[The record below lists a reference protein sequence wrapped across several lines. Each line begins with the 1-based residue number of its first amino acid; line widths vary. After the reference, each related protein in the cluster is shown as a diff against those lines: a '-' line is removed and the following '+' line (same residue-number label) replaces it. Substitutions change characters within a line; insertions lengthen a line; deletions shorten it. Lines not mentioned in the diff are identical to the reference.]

1 MRIAMF
7 QAGEGDS
14 FLIEAGER
22 SAVCILVD
30 TGTVS
35 AWDTNIAKAISKTV
49 SNGKKIDLLI
59 VTHIDNDHIGGAV
72 KLLKGTSKV
81 DIGQIW
87 FNGLSQLYNLIKH
100 PTSLSASLVLPLQYA
115 GSSDDFSGTR
125 DISFQKSAEL
135 SYCLSKMKIPINEA
149 FDGKAV
155 MGPLYRIAL
164 SPEVSISILL
174 PTQEK
179 LKSLLIAFERELRG
193 YKSTNKLD
201 DSPSLQAAFE
211 IFCRNQVSQ
220 ITETHGISSN
230 GGFDIENLAKPK
242 DVSPDS
248 SITNAS
254 SIAFIL
260 EYGDRKLLFLGDT
273 VESVAIPALKEW
285 GRVTGNPLFFDVVK
299 LPHHGAKGN
308 CIKLL
313 DAIDGRY
320 FLISTNGERHGHPSA
335 ETVAK
340 IVARRTNSERTIVF
354 NYQHSIA
361 NKFNSPELRE
371 KYLYKVSFDREIEL

>member
-1 MRIAMF
+1 MF
-7 QAGEGDS
+7 QADEGDS
-14 FLIEAGER
+14 LLIEAGEYP
-22 SAVCILVD
+22 AVCILVD

-35 AWDTNIAKAISKTV
+35 SWDTIAKAITKTV

-72 KLLKGTSKV
+72 KLLKGTPKV
-81 DIGQIW
+81 NIGQIW
-87 FNGLSQLYNLIKH
+87 FNGLAQLYNLVER
-100 PTSLSASLVLPLQYA
+100 PASSSAPLVLPPQYVA
-115 GSSDDFSGTR
+115 NHDDFSGTR

-135 SYCLSKMKIPINEA
+135 SHCLNGLGIPINEA

-155 MGPLYRIAL
+155 MGPSFRIKF

-179 LKSLLIAFERELRG
+179 LKSLLLTFERELRG
-193 YKSTNKLD
+193 YKSTNRLEN
-201 DSPSLQAAFE
+201 SPALQDAFE

-220 ITETHGISSN
+220 ITETHEISSR
-230 GGFDIENLAKPK
+230 GGFNIENLAKPK

-260 EYGDRKLLFLGDT
+260 EYADRKLLFLGDT
-273 VESVAIPALKEW
+273 IESVSIPALKEW
-285 GRVTGNPLFFDVVK
+285 GRVTGNPLFFDAIK

-320 FLISTNGERHGHPSA
+320 FLISTNGKQHGHPNA
-335 ETVAK
+335 KTVAK
-340 IVARRTNSERTIVF
+340 IVARATDSKRTIVF
-354 NYQHSIA
+354 NYQHSVA
-361 NKFNSPELRE
+361 SKFNSPKLME
-371 KYLYKVSFDREIEL
+371 KYNYAVSFNREIEL